1 MFCNDAAGCGCC
13 VLIIRG
19 CKHAVQGNEHV
30 RDLSK
35 LNRDLSRTLFIVGES
50 RAHTVLQ
57 QENVLVIPD
66 WKGMDPSDRTLLDI
80 LPLLEI
86 LSKQDVL
93 DVRVVCQSYKGTDV
107 VQEFRSRLEAAASK
121 AAQAAQPT
129 RTRFGF

>member
-1 MFCNDAAGCGCC
+1 M
-13 VLIIRG
+13 
-19 CKHAVQGNEHV
+19 QGNEHV

-66 WKGMDPSDRTLLDI
+66 WEDMDTHDRTLLDM

-93 DVRVVCQSYKGTDV
+93 DVRAVCQSYRGKDV
-107 VQEFRSRLEAAASK
+107 VQEFRRRMEEAAAQRAAAASAQK
-121 AAQAAQPT
+121 AAQRP
-129 RTRFGF
+129 RFSFG

>member
-1 MFCNDAAGCGCC
+1 MPDFVAAGPER
-13 VLIIRG
+13 L
-19 CKHAVQGNEHV
+19 HAVQGNEHV

-57 QENVLVIPD
+57 QENVLIIPD
-66 WKGMDPSDRTLLDI
+66 WTGMDSSDRTLLDI

-93 DVRVVCQSYKGTDV
+93 DVRVVCKSYKGTDV
-107 VQEFRSRLEAAASK
+107 VQEFRSRMEAAATQAAK
-121 AAQAAQPT
+121 AAKPT
-129 RTRFGF
+129 RSRFGF

>member
-1 MFCNDAAGCGCC
+1 VLTEIAEERTQIIYTVAA
-13 VLIIRG
+13 
-19 CKHAVQGNEHV
+19 HVQGNQHV

-50 RAHTVLQ
+50 NAHTVLQ

-66 WKGMDPSDRTLLDI
+66 WKDMDSSDRTLLDI

-107 VQEFRSRLEAAASK
+107 VQEFRRRMEAAAN
-121 AAQAAQPT
+121 QPPKPVQPV
-129 RTRFGF
+129 RSRFGF

>member
-1 MFCNDAAGCGCC
+1 ML
-13 VLIIRG
+13 VLSTLPP
-19 CKHAVQGNEHV
+19 VQGNEHV

-57 QENVLVIPD
+57 QDNVLIIPD
-66 WKGMDPSDRTLLDI
+66 WTGMDSSDRTLLDI

-107 VQEFRSRLEAAASK
+107 VQEFRTRMEAAATQ
-121 AAQAAQPT
+121 AAKAAQPT
-129 RTRFGF
+129 RSRFGF

>member
-1 MFCNDAAGCGCC
+1 MKCG
-13 VLIIRG
+13 
-19 CKHAVQGNEHV
+19 VQGNEHV

-50 RAHTVLQ
+50 RARTVLQ

-66 WKGMDPSDRTLLDI
+66 WKGMDPTDTTLLDI

-93 DVRVVCQSYKGTDV
+93 DVRVVCQSYKDTDV
-107 VQEFRSRLEAAASK
+107 VQEFRNRMEAAA
-121 AAQAAQPT
+121 AQVSIAKTAQPS
-129 RTRFGF
+129 RSRFGF

>member
-1 MFCNDAAGCGCC
+1 M
-13 VLIIRG
+13 
-19 CKHAVQGNEHV
+19 QGNQHV

-66 WKGMDPSDRTLLDI
+66 WKDMDSSDRTLLDI

-93 DVRVVCQSYKGTDV
+93 DVRVVCQSYKDTDV
-107 VQEFRSRLEAAASK
+107 VNEFRTRMDAAANQVPK
-121 AAQAAQPT
+121 AAQPT